1 MNRLTLL
8 VISVVYSCIYGCGIN
23 NESNK
28 SDYITECQDMLLGEW
43 GLAEYDSVESMK
55 LNDTICFK
63 TEGSYYRTLN
73 ESGEWSY
80 KYINPDSLI
89 IYNKDFGEQR
99 FRIIG
104 LSNDSL
110 ILQLKENVIYGDTT
124 YNGTFDDIE
133 KYIRLN

>member
-1 MNRLTLL
+1 MKRLPTFLITL
-8 VISVVYSCIYGCGIN
+8 IIFFAFGCGSKL
-23 NESNK
+23 ESNK
-28 SDYITECQDMLLGEW
+28 SDAITQHGDTLIGKWLLV
-43 GLAEYDSVESMK
+43 EYASIKSVNS
-55 LNDTICFK
+55 NDIITFHA
-63 TEGSYYRTLN
+63 EGSFYRTLN

-89 IYNKDFGEQR
+89 IYNKNFGEQR
-99 FRIIG
+99 FRIIK

-124 YNGTFDDIE
+124 YNGASDDIG

>member
-1 MNRLTLL
+1 MLCAFGCGSKAESNQSDNIIQSNDTLIGKWLL
-8 VISVVYSCIYGCGIN
+8 V
-23 NESNK
+23 
-28 SDYITECQDMLLGEW
+28 
-43 GLAEYDSVESMK
+43 EYDSIKSIK
-55 LNDTICFK
+55 LNDTIHFN
-63 TEGSYYRTLN
+63 TDDSYYRTLN
-73 ESGEWSY
+73 ELGEWSY
-80 KYINPDSLI
+80 KYINPESLI

-99 FRIIG
+99 FRIIK

>member
-1 MNRLTLL
+1 MKRLPIFLITLIML
-8 VISVVYSCIYGCGIN
+8 CVFGCGSKL
-23 NESNK
+23 ESNK
-28 SDYITECQDMLLGEW
+28 SDAITQHRDTLIGKWLLV
-43 GLAEYDSVESMK
+43 EYASIKSVNS
-55 LNDTICFK
+55 NDTITFHA
-63 TEGSYYRTLN
+63 EGSFYRTLN

-89 IYNKDFGEQR
+89 IYNKNFGEQR
-99 FRIIG
+99 FRIIK

-124 YNGTFDDIE
+124 YNGASDDIG

>member
-1 MNRLTLL
+1 MNRLTFLI
-8 VISVVYSCIYGCGIN
+8 ISVVCFCIYGCESK

-28 SDYITECQDMLLGEW
+28 LDNTTQSKDTLIGKWLLV
-43 GLAEYDSVESMK
+43 EYDSIKPAK
-55 LNDTICFK
+55 LNDTIPFHA
-63 TEGSYYRTLN
+63 EASFYRTLN

-99 FRIIG
+99 FRIIE
-104 LSNDSL
+104 LSNDSV
-110 ILQLKENVIYGDTT
+110 ILQLKENVIYRDTT
-124 YNGTFDDIE
+124 CNGVSDDIE

>member
-1 MNRLTLL
+1 MLCAFECGSKAESKQSDNTIQRNDTLIGKWLL
-8 VISVVYSCIYGCGIN
+8 V
-23 NESNK
+23 
-28 SDYITECQDMLLGEW
+28 
-43 GLAEYDSVESMK
+43 EYDSIKSIK
-55 LNDTICFK
+55 LNDTIRFN
-63 TEGSYYRTLN
+63 TDDSYYRTLN

-89 IYNKDFGEQR
+89 IYNMDFGEQR
-99 FRIIG
+99 FRIIK

-133 KYIRLN
+133 KYIRLY

>member
-1 MNRLTLL
+1 MNRLTFLI
-8 VISVVYSCIYGCGIN
+8 VSVVCSCIYGCG
-23 NESNK
+23 NK
-28 SDYITECQDMLLGEW
+28 SDYITKYQDILIGEW
-43 GLAEYDSVESMK
+43 VLAEYDSVKSMK
-55 LNDTICFK
+55 LNDTICFNA
-63 TEGSYYRTLN
+63 EGNFYRSLN

-80 KYINPDSLI
+80 KHINSESLI

-99 FRIIG
+99 FRIIE

-133 KYIRLN
+133 KYIRRLY

>member
-8 VISVVYSCIYGCGIN
+8 IISVVCFCIYGCGIN

-28 SDYITECQDMLLGEW
+28 SDCIAECQDTLFGEW
-43 GLAEYDSVESMK
+43 VLVEFDSVKPMK

-63 TEGSYYRTLN
+63 TEGGYYRTLN

-99 FRIIG
+99 FRIIK

>member
-1 MNRLTLL
+1 M
-8 VISVVYSCIYGCGIN
+8 V
-23 NESNK
+23 
-28 SDYITECQDMLLGEW
+28 
-43 GLAEYDSVESMK
+43 EYDSIKPIK
-55 LNDTICFK
+55 LNDTIHFN
-63 TEGSYYRTLN
+63 TDDSYYRTLN

-99 FRIIG
+99 FRIIK

-110 ILQLKENVIYGDTT
+110 ILQLKENVIYGNTT

>member
-1 MNRLTLL
+1 MKRLPTFLITLIIL
-8 VISVVYSCIYGCGIN
+8 FAFGCGSKL
-23 NESNK
+23 ESNK
-28 SDYITECQDMLLGEW
+28 SDAITQHGDTLIGKWLLV
-43 GLAEYDSVESMK
+43 EYASIKSVNS
-55 LNDTICFK
+55 NDIITFHA
-63 TEGSYYRTLN
+63 EGSFYRTLN

-89 IYNKDFGEQR
+89 IYNKNFGEQR
-99 FRIIG
+99 FRIIK

-124 YNGTFDDIE
+124 YNGASDDIG

>member
-1 MNRLTLL
+1 MLC
-8 VISVVYSCIYGCGIN
+8 VFGCGSKL
-23 NESNK
+23 ESNK
-28 SDYITECQDMLLGEW
+28 SDAITQHRDTLIGKWLLV
-43 GLAEYDSVESMK
+43 EYASIKSVNS
-55 LNDTICFK
+55 NDTITFHA
-63 TEGSYYRTLN
+63 EGSFYRTLN

-89 IYNKDFGEQR
+89 IYNKNFGEQR
-99 FRIIG
+99 FRIIK

-124 YNGTFDDIE
+124 YNGASDDIG

>member
-1 MNRLTLL
+1 MKRLPTFLITLIIL
-8 VISVVYSCIYGCGIN
+8 FAFGCGSKL
-23 NESNK
+23 ESNK
-28 SDYITECQDMLLGEW
+28 SDAITQHGDTLIGKWLLV
-43 GLAEYDSVESMK
+43 EYASIKSVNS
-55 LNDTICFK
+55 NDIITFHA
-63 TEGSYYRTLN
+63 EGSFYRTLN

-99 FRIIG
+99 FRIIK

-110 ILQLKENVIYGDTT
+110 ILQLKENVIYGDTV

-133 KYIRLN
+133 KHIRLD